1 MTLPGS
7 DGASRRI
14 GPADIAAAI
23 AVVAIWTLFLVL
35 TRQSVKSSFTP
46 WDLAF
51 VRFGFAAAV
60 VLPVF
65 LWRPAGQRFGK
76 LTMGRALAVAL
87 FAGVG
92 LTCIIF
98 TGLSF
103 APAAHAAVLTTG
115 TLPFSVAIFSWWM
128 FGDRIAGRKLLS
140 LGLILLGVL
149 CMAWYSFVSAA
160 ADAPE
165 GAWRGDIL
173 FPFASASWAVF
184 VVLVRRWGVGAVDA
198 TLATALISFV
208 IYAPVY
214 LLFLPKQIM
223 AAPWFDI
230 VWNGVF
236 QGILALVVSM
246 SLYTRMVQA
255 FGPSRTTMIT
265 AVCPSLAALI
275 AVPVLGEPLSA
286 LVLMGL
292 AAVTAGMVVGV
303 SGRPP
308 AVAAAIVPASALPPA
323 STPAFTPASTPTP
336 VPVPVQRV
344 V

>member
-1 MTLPGS
+1 MDLTAPGNE
-7 DGASRRI
+7 GASRHI
-14 GPADIAAAI
+14 GPADIASAI
-23 AVVAIWTLFLVL
+23 VVVAIWTLFLVL
-35 TRQSVKSSFTP
+35 TRQSVKGSFTP

-65 LWRPAGQRFGK
+65 LWRPAGQRFGR
-76 LTMGRALAVAL
+76 LTIGRALAVAL

-92 LTCIIF
+92 LTCIVF

-115 TLPFSVAIFSWWM
+115 TLPFSVAILSWWM

-140 LGLILLGVL
+140 LTLILLGVL

-160 ADAPE
+160 AGAPE

-173 FPFASASWAVF
+173 FPLASASWAMF

-208 IYAPVY
+208 LYAPIY
-214 LLFLPKQIM
+214 LLFLPKQMM
-223 AAPWFDI
+223 AAPWIDI

-236 QGILALVVSM
+236 QGVLALVVSM
-246 SLYTRMVQA
+246 SLYTRVVQA

-265 AVCPSLAALI
+265 AVCPGLAALI

-303 SGRPP
+303 VGVGGKPP
-308 AVAAAIVPASALPPA
+308 AAAAAASKPAQ
-323 STPAFTPASTPTP
+323 P
-336 VPVPVQRV
+336 VV
-344 V
+344 

>member
-1 MTLPGS
+1 MTLAGG

-14 GPADIAAAI
+14 GPADIASAI
-23 AVVAIWTLFLVL
+23 VVVAIWTLFLVL
-35 TRQSVKSSFTP
+35 TRQGVKGGFTP

-65 LWRPAGQRFGK
+65 LWRPAGRRFGK

-87 FAGVG
+87 FAGLG
-92 LTCIIF
+92 LTCLVF

-149 CMAWYSFVSAA
+149 CMAWYAFVSTAA
-160 ADAPE
+160 AGAQTGAQA

-173 FPFASASWAVF
+173 FPLASASWAMF

-208 IYAPVY
+208 LYAPVY
-214 LLFLPKQIM
+214 LLFLPKQMM
-223 AAPWFDI
+223 AAPWLDI

-236 QGILALVVSM
+236 QGIFALVVSM
-246 SLYTRMVQA
+246 SLYTRVVQA

-265 AVCPSLAALI
+265 AVCPGLAALI
-275 AVPVLGEPLSA
+275 AVPMLGEPLSA

-303 SGRPP
+303 SGRPSVQ
-308 AVAAAIVPASALPPA
+308 AVAAPPA
-323 STPAFTPASTPTP
+323 TVAAVTA
-336 VPVPVQRV
+336 QRV

>member
-1 MTLPGS
+1 MDLTLAGHE
-7 DGASRRI
+7 GASRRI
-14 GPADIAAAI
+14 GPADVASAI

-35 TRQSVKSSFTP
+35 TRQGVKGSFTP

-51 VRFGFAAAV
+51 LRFGFATAV
-60 VLPVF
+60 MLPVF
-65 LWRPAGQRFGK
+65 LWRPAGQRLGK
-76 LTMGRALAVAL
+76 LTIGRALAVAL
-87 FAGVG
+87 FAGIG
-92 LTCIIF
+92 LTCLVF
-98 TGLSF
+98 TGLSL

-115 TLPFSVAIFSWWM
+115 TLPFSVAMLSWLM

-149 CMAWYSFVSAA
+149 CMAWYAFVSAA
-160 ADAPE
+160 ADAQA

-173 FPFASASWAVF
+173 FPLASASWAMF

-198 TLATALISFV
+198 TLATALISFAV
-208 IYAPVY
+208 YAPVY

-223 AAPWFDI
+223 AAPWLDI
-230 VWNGVF
+230 VWHGVF
-236 QGILALVVSM
+236 QGIFALVVSM
-246 SLYTRMVQA
+246 TLYTRMVQA

-265 AVCPSLAALI
+265 AVCPGLASLI

-303 SGRPP
+303 SGRTP
-308 AVAAAIVPASALPPA
+308 AIASAAPLPA
-323 STPAFTPASTPTP
+323 
-336 VPVPVQRV
+336 QRV